1 MKRFLALVG
10 PKGAGKSTIG
20 RLLED
25 ELGIHFFRVE
35 PLFLE
40 VRERLGASH
49 PEYERRGF
57 ELAVSRLV
65 EALANHDTVS
75 FESTGASSWF
85 EWQVARLRETAPV
98 ELVRVVAAPEQCL
111 ERIRGRDA
119 SIHIPVSDDRIAQ
132 INAIATRVEL
142 PWNAEIDNRG
152 DFDWARIVAVI
163 RQLLE
168 PA

>member
-10 PKGAGKSTIG
+10 PKGSGKSTIG
-20 RLLED
+20 RLLEA

-40 VRERLGASH
+40 VRERMGASH
-49 PEYERRGF
+49 PDYERTGF
-57 ELAVSRLV
+57 ELTVQRLV
-65 EALANHDTVS
+65 DALAAHDAVS

-85 EWQVARLRETAPV
+85 EWQLAHLREVARV
-98 ELVRVVAAPEQCL
+98 ELVRVVVGPEQCL

-119 SIHIPVSDDRIAQ
+119 SLHIPVSDDRIAE
-132 INAIATRVEL
+132 INAIAARVVL
-142 PWNAEIDNRG
+142 PWSAEIDNRG
-152 DFDWARIVAVI
+152 DLDSARIVEVV

-168 PA
+168 HA